1 MPRLSA
7 GLLCFRRDAD
17 AVRVLLVHPGGPL
30 WAKKDEGAWSIPK
43 GEPAPGESLRDAALR
58 ETSEEIGI
66 MPAGDLIGLVPVRQ
80 AGGKMVHAWA
90 VECDVDTAQIRSNE
104 FEMEWP
110 PKSGQMR
117 AFPEI
122 DRAGWFTLAEART
135 RMLAGQ
141 RPLLDQLTERL
152 DRR

>member
-1 MPRLSA
+1 
-7 GLLCFRRDAD
+7 
-17 AVRVLLVHPGGPL
+17 
-30 WAKKDEGAWSIPK
+30 
-43 GEPAPGESLRDAALR
+43 
-58 ETSEEIGI
+58 
-66 MPAGDLIGLVPVRQ
+66 
-80 AGGKMVHAWA
+80 MVHAWA